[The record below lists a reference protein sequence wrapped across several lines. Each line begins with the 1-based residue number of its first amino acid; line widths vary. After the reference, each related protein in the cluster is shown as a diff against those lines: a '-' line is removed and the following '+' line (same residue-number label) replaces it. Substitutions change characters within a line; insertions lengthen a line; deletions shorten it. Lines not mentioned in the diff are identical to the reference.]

1 MKRTIIAA
9 FVLALVAAFFSVS
22 SAQADEHCTD
32 VGIGQICASGDPAA
46 PTGDVYA
53 DGNEDN
59 PDPLDGYAGLNDEE
73 GVVAC
78 ANGDYDADH
87 RDEESDGNNVVTA
100 IPPAVPEGPPSSDG
114 PCTPTGP

>member
-22 SAQADEHCTD
+22 SAQAECVD
-32 VGIGQICASGDPAA
+32 VTIGQVCADGDPTTAD
-46 PTGDVYA
+46 GDIYA
-53 DGNEDN
+53 DGNADN
-59 PDPLDGYAGLNDEE
+59 PDPLDGYAGVNDDE

-78 ANGDYDADH
+78 ANGDYDVNHEDP
-87 RDEESDGNNVVTA
+87 ESDGNNVVTA